1 MVQVQDRLD
10 LRRRLTEIARSQA
23 GYFTTRQA
31 LGAGYSYSAQRYH
44 VHRGNW
50 EQVDRALF
58 RLPEWPTDVED
69 HYVRWFLWSGRRAVV
84 SHDTALSIYDLGDFN
99 PVRIQLTVPP
109 GFRMSD
115 PAVVLHHAAVP
126 ADDVRDRAGYL
137 ITTPLRSLLDVAAS
151 PVEIDHLATALGDAE
166 RTGLV
171 TRRMLRDRSDEFG
184 PEAGL
189 AVERA
194 IGWLESVR
202 EQ

>member
-10 LRRRLTEIARSQA
+10 LRRRLIEVARGQA
-23 GYFTTRQA
+23 GYFMTAQA
-31 LGAGYSYSAQRYH
+31 LAAGYSYSAQRYH

-58 RLPEWPTDVED
+58 RLPEWPIELED
-69 HYVRWFLWSGRRAVV
+69 HYVRWFLWSGRRAVI
-84 SHDTALSIYDLGDFN
+84 SHETALSIYDLGDFN
-99 PVRIQLTVPP
+99 PARIQLTVPP

-115 PAVVLHHAAVP
+115 PAVVLHPAALR
-126 ADDVRDRAGYL
+126 ADDIRDRAGYL

-151 PVEIDHLATALGDAE
+151 PVEIDHLATAIGDAE

-171 TRRMLRDRSDEFG
+171 TRRMLRDRSDELG
-184 PEAGL
+184 PEAAL